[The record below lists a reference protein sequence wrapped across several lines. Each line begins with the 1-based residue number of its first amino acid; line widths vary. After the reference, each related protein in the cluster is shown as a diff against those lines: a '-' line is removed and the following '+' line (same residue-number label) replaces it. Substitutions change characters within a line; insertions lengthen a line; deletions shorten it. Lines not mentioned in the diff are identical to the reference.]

1 MRCGSTYRVE
11 IDHIVARARGEF
23 GREYQWMPR
32 NLQVLCREHNQEKMT
47 KFDDWHPLWA
57 RVLMPVR
64 DTPAVHRAETLAALS
79 PDEYRRSYAITP
91 LRVVQGRLLVSC
103 LTVPRQHA
111 AILRAQ
117 QPRTRRPE
125 QALAFAENYG
135 QAGDNSVGC
144 RCCPDGGVDFLL
156 IARLQMALVIQQAGS
171 FGLSSRWSGRPGK
184 ARSPQTCWGSSE
196 RLARWVLRSNFS

>member
-135 QAGDNSVGC
+135 S
-144 RCCPDGGVDFLL
+144 
-156 IARLQMALVIQQAGS
+156 
-171 FGLSSRWSGRPGK
+171 
-184 ARSPQTCWGSSE
+184 
-196 RLARWVLRSNFS
+196 